1 MGRGIKVATMV
12 VVAVAALYAAHL
24 AGGQG
29 SSRQVHSSTSQDNPA
44 HAPSLPVTSPTA
56 PSRIPPQ
63 AFSRSE
69 WGYRWDPSRPGIAA
83 SEADA
88 AWLQSRGFPGPD
100 VEDHLRRLSMPELEA
115 LAARGNHA
123 ATAILAYTLA
133 KSGGSPEQVLG
144 LLGASA
150 NAGSVYA
157 LKTAGDIFMTVD
169 GYRDPAMA
177 SAYYGLQARAGD
189 QSGIAQRYLLSNQLD
204 STRRLQSELVQERLW
219 RSLGSA
225 AQFQPGEEPRPGFDE
240 FVSQS
245 VVGQ

>member
-1 MGRGIKVATMV
+1 MV
-12 VVAVAALYAAHL
+12 VLAVAALYAAYL
-24 AGGQG
+24 AGRQEPTRLVQTSMSKDTSAHTPSQRSASPSTTP
-29 SSRQVHSSTSQDNPA
+29 SSRIT
-44 HAPSLPVTSPTA
+44 
-56 PSRIPPQ
+56 PQ

-88 AWLQSRGFPGPD
+88 AWLQTRGFPGPD

-115 LAARGNHA
+115 LAARGNQA
-123 ATAILAYTLA
+123 ATAILAYKLA
-133 KSGGSPEQVLG
+133 TSGGSPDRVLG

-204 STRRLQSELVQERLW
+204 STRRLRSELMEEALW

-225 AQFQPGEEPRPGFDE
+225 VQFQPGRDARPGFDE
-240 FVSQS
+240 VISQS
-245 VVGQ
+245 VGIP